1 MTARRRPILSMK
13 ADTVPAVKTPLREVI
28 EWVIYLG
35 VSILLALAIVQ
46 FLGRFTVVDGNSMEP
61 TLQNR
66 NVVIVQNLSLR
77 FHDVKN
83 GDIVVLKI
91 PELLGNR
98 RTYAIKRIIATEG
111 QRILISGGI
120 VSVDGI
126 PEEETYTGGIPTYA
140 EGSPYSDMEVPAGC
154 VYILGDN
161 RNPDKSRDSRTF
173 GVVNAER
180 IIGKA
185 FVRLFP
191 FSRIGMVE

>member
-1 MTARRRPILSMK
+1 MTARRQILL
-13 ADTVPAVKTPLREVI
+13 ATAEKTPSVKSPVREVV
-28 EWVIYLG
+28 EWVLYLC

-46 FLGRFTVVDGNSMEP
+46 FLGRFAVVDGNSMEP

-66 NVVIVQNLSLR
+66 NVVIIQNLSVRLYG
-77 FHDVKN
+77 VKD

-111 QRILISGGI
+111 QKVRIAGGV
-120 VSVDGI
+120 VSVDGV
-126 PEEETYTGGIPTYA
+126 PLDEPYTGDVPTFA
-140 EGSPYSDMEVPAGC
+140 EGSPHADMEVPDGC

-173 GVVNAER
+173 GVVNKER

-191 FSRIGMVE
+191 FSRIGMVQ